1 MKKEFIEGVHYYLEN
16 GRVIMT
22 AKYLLERGACCGNN
36 CVNCPYHPRATK
48 GSKDL
53 RKVANNDTFS
63 K

>member
-16 GRVIMT
+16 GKVIMT

-36 CVNCPYHPRATK
+36 CVNCPYEPKAIK
-48 GSKDL
+48 GNKVH
-53 RKVANNDTFS
+53 KVAKNDTFS